1 MGSQQ
6 IMYRQD
12 PTVLHDS
19 PRLVQLWGFPTNNRQ
34 HQAWSPEMQQPALSK
49 TPLFLVKIW
58 KSGFPWKRSPQLP
71 ETSPYGFTK
80 SWSSKSWSSHGWCK
94 GEPWGSFFPHGKGPN
109 FRDPPSME
117 RPRIQK
123 LNPMLD
129 IQTPGRVWIK
139 TPCLPLKERLMISW

>member
-1 MGSQQ
+1 MVAMGSQQ

-80 SWSSKSWSSHGWCK
+80 SWSSHGWCK
-94 GEPWGSFFPHGKGPN
+94 GEPWGIFSPMVKAPISGI
-109 FRDPPSME
+109 PPAWNVQESKSS
-117 RPRIQK
+117 IQCSTSK
-123 LNPMLD
+123 LL
-129 IQTPGRVWIK
+129 GEFE
-139 TPCLPLKERLMISW
+139 LKPPAYHWRSGWWYHDR